1 MVNLGLIG
9 GFLLILAWVPMTL
22 HTIRSKRSKSDLIF
36 DALFLCGA
44 LLLVVYSWEIGDSIF
59 LVLNI
64 VAALVSGINLYYI
77 PRKYSKLRKD
87 VEEAE
92 IAVHLK
98 KRKRK
103 SRR

>member
-9 GFLLILAWVPMTL
+9 GFLLILAWLPTTL
-22 HTIRSKRSKSDLIF
+22 RTIRDKRSRTDLIF
-36 DALFLCGA
+36 DILFFFGA
-44 LLLVVYSWEIGDSIF
+44 FLLIFYSWEINDPVF
-59 LVLNI
+59 VVLNI
-64 VAALVSGINLYYI
+64 VAALVAAVNLYYI

-103 SRR
+103 H